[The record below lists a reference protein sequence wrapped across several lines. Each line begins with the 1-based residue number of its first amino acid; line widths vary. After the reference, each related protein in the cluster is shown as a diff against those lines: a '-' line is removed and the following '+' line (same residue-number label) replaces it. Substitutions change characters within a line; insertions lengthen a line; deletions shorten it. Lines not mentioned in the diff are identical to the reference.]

1 MPGSISPSDTR
12 QLLQEYLQA
21 ARPAR
26 PSPILPSSVNAPA
39 PLSFGQ
45 EQMWLHLKIAPS
57 HAASAYNEA
66 ITIHHKGPLDA
77 DVLAAC
83 VSEVIRR
90 HEAWRTTFAE
100 ADARPA
106 QIVHSPRSL
115 ALPVIDLGEFPVAER
130 EARALRILSDEARRP
145 YDLGIGPLV
154 RPTLVRMADAE
165 YRLMLA
171 MHHIVFDGFS
181 IYRVLLPE
189 LAALYEAFS
198 NGAPSPLPELPIQY
212 SDFAR
217 WQRNLPQSPA
227 GSRALEYWRKK
238 LAGDLPALQL
248 PSDRPRPVMQTFRGA
263 TYKFSLPSDLSS
275 EVKEFSRREGVTLFM
290 SLLAAFDVFLHHY
303 TGQNDILIGGVTAG
317 RNRAELEPLIGFF
330 LNTVVLRTDLSG
342 DPTFRELLARVKETT
357 LEALMHDD
365 VPFEL
370 LVKELRPH
378 RDVSVNPFFQV
389 LFSIEPPRAF
399 QNSDWGLS
407 QGEVD
412 LGATKFDLDFQLDET
427 LDGII
432 GHCSYSTDL
441 FDSATVERMVQH
453 WQQVLENAV
462 MDANRRISQLSL
474 LPPLEKQHLLVEW
487 NQTDADY
494 PRDRCIHELFQEQ
507 VDRAPDDV
515 AVVYRDEVLTYREL
529 NRRANHLAHRLH
541 GLGVKADTPVGLF
554 LDRSVETIVGL
565 LGILKAGGAY
575 LVLDPQSPAE
585 RLSFVVQDANLK
597 VVLTQQRLLDRWTA
611 PSVTVLCLDASLAAS
626 ASEQDGP
633 LNSEVTSNKLA
644 YVVYTSGS
652 TGYPK
657 GIEVTHRSVVRLIFA
672 TASVS
677 QPGNEVFLQLAPLT
691 FDASTYEIWAPLLRG
706 GRCILFPENTLTV
719 SSLGEV
725 IRKNAVTTLWLT
737 ASLFHTL
744 IDEAPEVLSTIR
756 TLLIGGEPVSV
767 SHVRRALTLLPATK
781 MINGYGPTEGTTF
794 TCLYC
799 IPAQLEPGISSIP
812 IGRPISNTRVYILD
826 PHLNPCPVGVPGE
839 LCIAGDGLARGYLN
853 HPELTANHFLPDP
866 FSHDLDAR
874 MYKTGDLARYQADG
888 NVEFLGRLDQQVKI
902 RGFRIELAEV
912 EAVLHEHPMIQAA
925 VVVAQEYRGS
935 KRLVAHVVPKPSS
948 PHTKQE
954 LLTFLR
960 RRIPDYMLP
969 AKVVC
974 ADRLPTLA
982 NGKIDRK
989 SLNSMA
995 DDNEQPE
1002 IRSHE
1007 VPKDVTE
1014 ARLLEIWESVL
1025 PNRPIDLQRSF
1036 FELGGHSLLALTLV
1050 HRIETAFGRKMGL
1063 ATFVNASSVQ
1073 EIAAVLRDP
1082 GYSEQLEYSSV
1093 PSQ

>member
-1 MPGSISPSDTR
+1 MPGSISSSDTR
-12 QLLQEYLQA
+12 HLLQEYLQA

-26 PSPILPSSVNAPA
+26 PSPILPSGLKAPA

-66 ITIHHKGPLDA
+66 ITIHRKGPLDA
-77 DVLAAC
+77 KVLAAC
-83 VSEVIRR
+83 LSEVIRR
-90 HEAWRTTFAE
+90 HEAWRTTFSE
-100 ADARPA
+100 VDARPA
-106 QIVHSPRSL
+106 QIVHSPQPV
-115 ALPVIDLGEFPVAER
+115 ALPVVDLRELPEAER
-130 EARALRILSDEARRP
+130 EARALRILSEEARRP
-145 YDLGIGPLV
+145 YDPGAGPLV

-189 LAALYEAFS
+189 LATLYKAFS

-212 SDFAR
+212 SDFAH
-217 WQRNLPQSPA
+217 WQRSLPESPA
-227 GSRALEYWRKK
+227 GSRALQYWRKK
-238 LAGDLPALQL
+238 LSGDLPVLQL
-248 PSDRPRPVMQTFRGA
+248 PSDRTRPAVQTFRGA
-263 TYKFSLPSDLSS
+263 TYKFGLPSELSR
-275 EVKEFSRREGVTLFM
+275 ELREFSRREGVTLFM

-303 TGQNDILIGGVTAG
+303 TGQDDILIGGVTAG

-342 DPTFRELLARVKETT
+342 YPTFRELLARVKETT
-357 LEALMHDD
+357 LEALTHDD

-378 RDVSVNPFFQV
+378 RDISVNPFFQV
-389 LFSIEPPRAF
+389 LFSIEPPLAF

-427 LDGII
+427 RDGII

-462 MDANRRISQLSL
+462 LDPNRRISQLSL
-474 LPPLEKQHLLVEW
+474 LPPREKQRLLLEW
-487 NQTDADY
+487 NQTDEQY
-494 PRDRCIHELFQEQ
+494 PRDRCIHELFEEQ
-507 VDRAPDDV
+507 VRRAPDDV
-515 AVVYRDEVLTYREL
+515 VVVYRDEEFTYREL
-529 NRRANHLAHRLH
+529 NRRANLLAHRLH

-575 LVLDPQSPAE
+575 LILDPQSPPE
-585 RLSFVVQDANLK
+585 RLSFIVNDANLK
-597 VVLTQQRLLDRWTA
+597 VVLTEQRLLDRWTA
-611 PSVTVLCLDASLAAS
+611 PSVTFLCLDDSLASHAG
-626 ASEQDGP
+626 EQDGP
-633 LNSEVTSNKLA
+633 LESEVACTNLA

-672 TASVS
+672 TASLGQS
-677 QPGNEVFLQLAPLT
+677 RNEVFLQLAPLT

-706 GRCILFPENTLTV
+706 GRCILFPENTLTA
-719 SSLGEV
+719 SGLGEV
-725 IRKNAVTTLWLT
+725 IRKNAITTLWLT

-767 SHVRRALTLLPATK
+767 SHVRRALMLLPATK

-794 TCLYC
+794 TCLYR
-799 IPAQLEPGISSIP
+799 IPSQLDPGVSSIP
-812 IGRPISNTRVYILD
+812 IGRPIANTRVYVLD

-853 HPELTANHFLPDP
+853 RPELTAKQFLPDP
-866 FSHDLDAR
+866 FSHDPDAR
-874 MYKTGDLARYQADG
+874 IYKTGDLARYQADG
-888 NVEFLGRLDQQVKI
+888 NVEFLGRQDQQVKV
-902 RGFRIELAEV
+902 RGFRIELAEI
-912 EAVLHEHPMIQAA
+912 EAVLLEHPVIQAA
-925 VVVAQEYRGS
+925 VVVAQEYHGS
-935 KRLVAHVVPKPSS
+935 KRLVAHFVPKPGSS
-948 PHTKQE
+948 YTKPE
-954 LLTFLR
+954 LLAFLR
-960 RRIPDYMLP
+960 RRLPEYMLP
-969 AKVVC
+969 AQLVC
-974 ADRLPTLA
+974 ADRFPTLA
-982 NGKIDRK
+982 NGKIDRN
-989 SLNSMA
+989 SLNSIA
-995 DDNEQPE
+995 DDNEPE
-1002 IRSHE
+1002 IRFHK

-1036 FELGGHSLLALTLV
+1036 FELGGHSLLALSLV

-1063 ATFVNASSVQ
+1063 ATFVNASSIQ